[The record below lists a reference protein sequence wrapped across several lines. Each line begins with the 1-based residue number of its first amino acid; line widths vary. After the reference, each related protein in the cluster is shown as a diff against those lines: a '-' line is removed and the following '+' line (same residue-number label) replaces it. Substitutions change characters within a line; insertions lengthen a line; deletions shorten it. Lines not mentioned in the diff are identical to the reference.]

1 MWIKKNKLI
10 NEVQTSVNEI
20 LNDISTF
27 NAKNGSFLILSDFS
41 VGDKPDFVNYLR
53 SGWSVSVFGAIDF
66 TASNGDPRNPNSL
79 HFRGAKSQYEQA
91 ITNVGEIIQQ
101 YDTDKRFPFYGFGA
115 KVPDMDPERISH
127 CFPINGKPWDPEI
140 YTINNVVKTYKETL
154 KTIYLAGPTYFA
166 PVLENFMVHA
176 KEAEA
181 KMQYQVLLILTD
193 GTIHD
198 MPRTK
203 ELLVE
208 LSNLPCSVIIVG
220 LGDDDF
226 TSMEELDSDSQL
238 LTDDNG
244 NVASRDIVQFVG
256 YSEAMQR
263 GELAEQVLKEVP
275 DQVCSYMELA
285 KYVPEPQDQFYLAP
299 QDF

>member
-1 MWIKKNKLI
+1 M
-10 NEVQTSVNEI
+10 
-20 LNDISTF
+20 
-27 NAKNGSFLILSDFS
+27 
-41 VGDKPDFVNYLR
+41 
-53 SGWSVSVFGAIDF
+53 
-66 TASNGDPRNPNSL
+66 
-79 HFRGAKSQYEQA
+79 
-91 ITNVGEIIQQ
+91 
-101 YDTDKRFPFYGFGA
+101 
-115 KVPDMDPERISH
+115 
-127 CFPINGKPWDPEI
+127 
-140 YTINNVVKTYKETL
+140 VKTYKETL
-154 KTIYLAGPTYFA
+154 KKIYLAGPTYFA

-226 TSMEELDSDSQL
+226 TSMEELDSDLQL

-244 NVASRDIVQFVG
+244 NTASRDIVQFVG

-275 DQVCSYMELA
+275 DQVCSYMEHA

>member
-1 MWIKKNKLI
+1 M
-10 NEVQTSVNEI
+10 
-20 LNDISTF
+20 
-27 NAKNGSFLILSDFS
+27 
-41 VGDKPDFVNYLR
+41 
-53 SGWSVSVFGAIDF
+53 
-66 TASNGDPRNPNSL
+66 
-79 HFRGAKSQYEQA
+79 
-91 ITNVGEIIQQ
+91 
-101 YDTDKRFPFYGFGA
+101 
-115 KVPDMDPERISH
+115 
-127 CFPINGKPWDPEI
+127 
-140 YTINNVVKTYKETL
+140 KTYKEVL
-154 KTIYLAGPTYFA
+154 NHIYLAGPTYFA

-226 TSMEELDSDSQL
+226 SSMEELDSDSQL

-244 NVASRDIVQFVG
+244 NKASRDIV
-256 YSEAMQR
+256 
-263 GELAEQVLKEVP
+263 
-275 DQVCSYMELA
+275 
-285 KYVPEPQDQFYLAP
+285 
-299 QDF
+299 